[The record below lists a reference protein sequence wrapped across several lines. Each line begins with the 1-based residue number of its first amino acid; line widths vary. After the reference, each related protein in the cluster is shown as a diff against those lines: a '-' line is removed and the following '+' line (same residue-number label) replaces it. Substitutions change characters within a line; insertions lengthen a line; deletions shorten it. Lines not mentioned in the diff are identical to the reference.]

1 MLALMNMIPFS
12 LSNELKK
19 GHTVASGGHGSLEIE
34 LHSVST
40 LRQNMYKQIKSR
52 LVFDWLTDHGSSV
65 R

>member
-19 GHTVASGGHGSLEIE
+19 GRTVASGGHGSLEIE
-34 LHSVST
+34 LRSVST